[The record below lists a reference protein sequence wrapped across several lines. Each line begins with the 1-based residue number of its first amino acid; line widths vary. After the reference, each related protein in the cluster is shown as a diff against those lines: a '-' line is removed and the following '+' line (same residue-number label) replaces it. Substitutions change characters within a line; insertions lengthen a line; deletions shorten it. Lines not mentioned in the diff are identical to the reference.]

1 MLVYRLRPIPADRD
15 PQMREMIGLAK
26 GFICDG
32 TLNDVEANSLRQW
45 LIGNSA
51 VLDTLPV
58 SRLGERPL
66 KAFEDGVVDDL
77 ERKELTSI
85 LLSVAR
91 LA

>member
-1 MLVYRLRPIPADRD
+1 MLVYRLRPVPPDRD

-32 TLNDVEANSLRQW
+32 MLSDVEAISLREW
-45 LIGNSA
+45 LVCNSA
-51 VLDTLPV
+51 VLDTMPA
-58 SRLGERPL
+58 SRLGERLL

-77 ERKELTSI
+77 ERKDLTAI
-85 LLSVAR
+85 LLSVSK